1 LKNFK
6 KWFIRLLLLDATVF
20 GAGYLLGKLP
30 GVVVSLNDL
39 GLLTLFFTFIS
50 VVIMLI
56 FFSGLNKDQGA
67 RTIHI
72 LVAVSLKLLLELVLA
87 VLWFIIGKKTTF
99 NSLYMF
105 FILYLLFT
113 VFTTLAMYKNL
124 KTKSL

>member
-1 LKNFK
+1 M
-6 KWFIRLLLLDATVF
+6 LLDAAIF
-20 GAGYLLGKLP
+20 AAGYLLGKLP
-30 GVVVSLNDL
+30 GVVVHLNDL

-56 FFSGLNKDQGA
+56 FFSGLNKDQGS

-87 VLWFIIGKKTTF
+87 VLWFFIGKKNTF